1 VKIVFVILHYMA
13 LKETEESVEQIR
25 KKIDTDSYHI
35 IIVDNASVNGTG
47 LVLKK
52 KHQSEEDI
60 TIILNHENQGF
71 AKGNNVG
78 FVYAKNKWNPQYI
91 VLMNNDVLLLENKF
105 VLKLD
110 EEFKQSCFAVL
121 GPMIMTKDGRCDVN
135 PQKAEF
141 LSIDAIDKKIKH
153 YKRELKRYHYKYASI
168 YYKLAMVK
176 GVFCGKT
183 KIVEKDFLKRKE
195 NVKLHGCFL
204 VFSQE
209 YIKDFDGLDER
220 TFLFWEEEFLYK
232 HMISNEK
239 KMVYN
244 PDIQV
249 FHMEDAATDAAIK
262 GRREKMI
269 FMLTH
274 YIHSLQMLKDVY
286 IKYDKN
292 IRK

>member
-1 VKIVFVILHYMA
+1 MKIVFVILHYMA
-13 LKETEESVEQIR
+13 IKETEESVEQIR

-35 IIVDNASVNGTG
+35 IIVDNASENGTG
-47 LVLKK
+47 VELKT

-60 TIILNHENQGF
+60 TIILNHKNKGF

-91 VLMNNDVLLLENKF
+91 VLMNNDVFLLENKF

-110 EEFKQSCFAVL
+110 EEFNQSCFAVL

-141 LSIDAIDKKIKH
+141 TTIDTIDKKIKH
-153 YKRELKRYHYKYASI
+153 YKRDLKRYHYRYASI
-168 YYKLAMVK
+168 YYKLAKVK
-176 GVFCGKT
+176 GVFWGKT

-195 NVKLHGCFL
+195 DVKLHGCFL

-209 YIKDFDGLDER
+209 YIKDFDGLDES

-232 HMISNEK
+232 HMIFNKK
-239 KMVYN
+239 KMVYSPN
-244 PDIQV
+244 IQV
-249 FHMEDAATDAAIK
+249 YHMEDAATDAAIS

-274 YIHSLQMLKDVY
+274 YIDSLQKLRALY
-286 IKYDKN
+286 IQYDKN